1 MGDDGERSVRSLLEE
16 LTDVID
22 VAARLAE
29 ALSGDPT
36 VQRVIEAFRL
46 MPFEDREVIAD
57 VIEREV
63 QARRLSLASEVAT
76 GQSMHPNPNARLYL
90 RSHEQPALPRNLL
103 ERDELML
110 AMLAGMR
117 VTPLLLVPD
126 IHAAWI
132 DGTRGALEHLEPA
145 ARQAAAVL
153 LREALALVEEV
164 DAAAANE
171 QAARAG

>member
-1 MGDDGERSVRSLLEE
+1 MRDDGERPVRSTLEE
-16 LTDVID
+16 LTDILD

-29 ALSGDPT
+29 ALGADPT

-46 MPFEDREVIAD
+46 MPFEDREVVAE

-63 QARRLSLASEVAT
+63 RARRLSIASEVAT

-90 RSHEQPALPRNLL
+90 RSHEKAALPRNLL

-126 IHAAWI
+126 VHEAWV

-145 ARQAAAVL
+145 ARQAAKML
-153 LREALALVEEV
+153 LREALTLVEE
-164 DAAAANE
+164 AE
-171 QAARAG
+171 RSTRKPAARAS